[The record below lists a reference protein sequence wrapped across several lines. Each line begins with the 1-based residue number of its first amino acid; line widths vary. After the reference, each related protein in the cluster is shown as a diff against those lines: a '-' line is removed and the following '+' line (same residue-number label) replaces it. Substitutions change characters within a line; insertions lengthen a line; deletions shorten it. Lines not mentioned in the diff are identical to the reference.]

1 MRTSRVI
8 LIIAVLSAALAEA
21 QSGTLRGI
29 EVADINRSVNACA
42 DFFEFAN
49 GKWRAENPIPAAMPR
64 WSRRWA
70 AGEAAK
76 DRLHEILDQVSA
88 VPAQAKGSVEQL
100 IGDFY
105 GACTDEATI
114 NSLGAKPVLPL
125 LAEIDQIRD
134 VAAVQRMIARFH
146 AIGIRVP
153 FQLASGSDNHKPTD
167 VIAQVYA
174 GGLGMPDRDYYVK
187 PDARFKEARE
197 KYVTHVANMFRLA
210 GGSEASAMT
219 DAASVVRMETRF
231 AEASLDNVALRDPAA
246 TDHKMSFGELQRL
259 APSFNW
265 AAYFKVAGLSQAAL
279 NVAEPRFLQAFSR
292 DLTAEPVAQW
302 RAYLKWH
309 LLNSAG
315 PSLSDDFVREDFA
328 FNGAY
333 LAGATEMKPRWKR
346 CVELTDSLLG
356 EALGKKYV
364 EKYFP
369 PEAKA
374 RMQELVK
381 NLLAAMSETIQG
393 LDWMSADTK
402 RRAAEKLSTFNPK
415 IGYPDRW
422 KDYSEVP
429 ISRTSFWQN
438 VVAGRT
444 FNVQDD
450 LSTIGKPVDRGRWG
464 MTPPTSDAYYNPLLN
479 EIVFPA
485 GILQPPAFS
494 MDANDAVN
502 YGAIGVVIGHEISH
516 GFDDQG
522 AQYDAQGRL
531 SDWWTPEDLKKFQSK
546 TECVVR
552 QFDNYFV
559 EPGIHHNGKLVLGE
573 SIGDLAGAK
582 IAYRAFQIAQRG
594 KEPIPTI
601 DGFTP
606 EQQFFI
612 AWGQFRGDAV
622 RPEFA
627 RTMVQGDPHPIGKF
641 RVIGPLSNLPE
652 FAQAFG
658 CKADAPM
665 VRPAADRCEVW

>member
-1 MRTSRVI
+1 MRIGRVI
-8 LIIAVLSAALAEA
+8 LVFAILSAALAQA
-21 QSGTLRGI
+21 QSGQLRGI
-29 EVADINRSVNACA
+29 EVADINRAADACS
-42 DFFEFAN
+42 DFYEFAN
-49 GKWRAENPIPAAMPR
+49 GRWRAENPIPAAMPR

-88 VPAQAKGSVEQL
+88 QSAQPKGSVEQL

-105 GACTDEATI
+105 GACTNEAAV
-114 NSLGAKPVLPL
+114 NSLGAKPVMPL
-125 LAEIDQIRD
+125 LTEIDQIRD
-134 VAAVQRMIARFH
+134 VAAVQRMISRFH

-153 FQLASGSDNHKPTD
+153 FQLAGGSDNHKPAD
-167 VIAQVYA
+167 VIAQISA

-187 PDARFKEARE
+187 PDARFKDARE
-197 KYVTHVANMFRLA
+197 KYVRHVASMFRLA
-210 GGSEASAMT
+210 GVSEATAIA
-219 DAASVVRMETRF
+219 DAASVVRMETRL

-265 AAYFKVAGLSQAAL
+265 AAYYKAAGVSPASL

-302 RAYLKWH
+302 KVYLKWH
-309 LLNSAG
+309 LLNSAA
-315 PSLSDDFVREDFA
+315 PTLSDDFVREDFA

-333 LAGATEMKPRWKR
+333 LNGATEMKPRWKR

-356 EALGKKYV
+356 DALGKKYV

-374 RMQELVK
+374 KMQELVK
-381 NLLAAMSETIQG
+381 NLLTAMGETIQG

-422 KDYSEVP
+422 KDYGEVP
-429 ISRTSFWQN
+429 ISRTSFWED
-438 VVAGRT
+438 VVAGRA
-444 FNVQDD
+444 FNMRDD

-531 SDWWTPEDLKKFQSK
+531 SDWWTPEDLKKFQ
-546 TECVVR
+546 TRTDCVAR
-552 QFDNYFV
+552 QFDSYFV

-594 KEPIPTI
+594 KEPIPAI

-658 CKADAPM
+658 CKPDAPM
-665 VRPAADRCEVW
+665 VRAAADRCEVW